1 MEKKIGD
8 FLKEL
13 RERHNL
19 SQSQLAYKTG
29 ISVSGIFRVENESR
43 SPSPE
48 TLEKYSKLFKINK
61 LYLLKLAGYFS
72 DEDLLDY
79 TNPIV
84 NERIEEQLDSVSND
98 TSSTIP
104 VYASASA
111 GCGRVADAEPVA
123 FVNVPFKEYD
133 CIGVK
138 VHGNSMTPT
147 ITDDAIVILKKGAE
161 VSSGEVGI
169 FFVNDETFVKR
180 FVQKDGIILLYSDN
194 TCYEPII
201 VTPKDDFECCGKVI
215 KTINKI

>member
-1 MEKKIGD
+1 MNKTIGE

-13 RERHNL
+13 REKNNL

-29 ISVSGIFRVENESR
+29 ISTSGIFRFENGER
-43 SPSPE
+43 LPSHD
-48 TLEKYSKLFKINK
+48 TLEKYAKLFKINK

-72 DEDLLDY
+72 DEDLSDY

-84 NERIEEQLDSVSND
+84 SEKIEEQLDTVSND

-180 FVQKDGIILLYSDN
+180 FVEKDGIILLYSDN

-201 VTPKDDFECCGKVI
+201 VTSKDDFECCGKVI

>member
-1 MEKKIGD
+1 MNKTIGE

-13 RERHNL
+13 REKNNL

-29 ISVSGIFRVENESR
+29 ISTSGIFRFENGER
-43 SPSPE
+43 LPSHD
-48 TLEKYSKLFKINK
+48 TLEKYAKLFKINK

-84 NERIEEQLDSVSND
+84 NEKIEEQLDTVSND

-138 VHGNSMTPT
+138 VHGDSMSPT
-147 ITDDAIVILKKGAE
+147 ITNDAIVILKKGAE
-161 VSSGEVGI
+161 VLSGEVGI

-180 FVQKDGIILLYSDN
+180 FVEKDGIILLYSDN

-201 VTPKDDFECCGKVI
+201 VTKKDDFECCGKVI